1 MRWNKFIIFAITIV
15 GIAIVVFNNLNQIV
29 KEIFIPELN
38 IKLWIGFGI
47 AVLVTITYA
56 IINKD
61 MLK

>member
-1 MRWNKFIIFAITIV
+1 M